1 MFKNTT
7 MKMKNSI
14 LFIALVSIIW
24 LGGCDSEPKI
34 VKGTV
39 SDKTLLDIIQANGY
53 TEFVKAVK
61 LAGLEAQINGATKQ
75 TIFAPDNA
83 AFNVLLKQLGLNKVD
98 EINPTV
104 LASVLRYHIT
114 TEDSYLA
121 ASLPRKAASLDGKS
135 FYLTQN
141 AASLNALG
149 TIVLKDRS
157 AKNGIF
163 HGINLVLSSPTL
175 SIYDAIAA
183 RAAGTPPQF
192 TLLKYAI
199 DRAGLDG
206 VLKSGDF
213 TLFAPTNAAFT
224 TAGLG
229 TTAALDGVAVDALKT
244 ILQYHVLPTARFSI
258 ELTTGRVATAN
269 GPLANNTK
277 GIDINATTPA
287 FEGGTISNADQ
298 LATNG
303 VWHQISAVAR
313 PKVGIK
319 EGITVPGVVLTTSGN
334 DNAGPDALGPLV
346 TASGY
351 TRFDDINRSSKDAVY
366 FPRVPPTA
374 GSFPNNQE
382 IIKYLERHIF
392 ASTVNFTTATNG
404 TKVTSVGGNEYYVV
418 VDAAGGR
425 YINGVAASR
434 NAFGATSTT
443 SYAAYDGVAYVWGTT
458 GYTGL
463 VPLPTNNIVQQLDG
477 DAQFTLIA
485 AAIKKV
491 GREASLTSGNKTF
504 FAVANAAFTTKTGLS
519 SVSQINALAA
529 GDALLQTITTL
540 IDKHTVNSAE
550 FALRLTSAIPIL
562 KNALDQDVTFA
573 VVAGNV
579 VVIDDKQRPDTK
591 FTSFTTTDKFLAK
604 NGVVHVVSKFFEF

>member
-1 MFKNTT
+1 
-7 MKMKNSI
+7 MKNNYVVVILAFLSI
-14 LFIALVSIIW
+14 LW
-24 LGGCDSEPKI
+24 LGGCESEPTITKSAP
-34 VKGTV
+34 VNKTV
-39 SDKTLLDIIQANGY
+39 LDVIQANGY

-61 LAGLEAQINGATKQ
+61 LAGVEAAVNGATKQ
-75 TIFAPDNA
+75 TIFAPNNA
-83 AFNVLLKQLGLNKVD
+83 AFGVLLKQLSLNKIED
-98 EINPTV
+98 INPTV
-104 LASVLRYHIT
+104 LASVIRYHISA
-114 TEDSYLA
+114 EDSYA
-121 ASLPRKAASLDGKS
+121 SASLPRKVASIGGGNI
-135 FYLTQN
+135 YVTQN
-141 AASLNALG
+141 KASINALG

-157 AKNGIF
+157 GNNGVF
-163 HGINLVLSSPTL
+163 HGINLVLSPPSL

-199 DRAGLDG
+199 ERAGLDG

-244 ILQYHVLPTARFSI
+244 ILQYHVLPTASFSI

-269 GPLANNTK
+269 GTLANNTK

-287 FEGGTISNADQ
+287 FEGGTISNANQ

-303 VWHQISAVAR
+303 VWHQISAVAQ
-313 PKVGIK
+313 PKVAIK
-319 EGITVPGVVLTTSGN
+319 EGITAPGISLTGF
-334 DNAGPDALGPLV
+334 DGLGPDAFGALV

-351 TRFDDINRSSKDAVY
+351 TRFNDVNRATKDAVY
-366 FPRVPPTA
+366 FPRVPPAA
-374 GSFPNNQE
+374 GSFASNDE

-392 ASTVNFTTATNG
+392 APTVNLATTTNG
-404 TKVTSVGGNEYYVV
+404 TKVTSIGGNEYYIVV
-418 VDAAGGR
+418 AANGAS
-425 YINGVAASR
+425 YVNGVLGSR
-434 NAFGATSTT
+434 NAFTT
-443 SYAAYDGVAYVWGTT
+443 SGVPNATNFTVYDGTAYVWGAA

-463 VPLPTNNIVQQLDG
+463 VPLPTNNIVQQLEG
-477 DAQFTLIA
+477 NAQFTLIT

-504 FAVANAAFTTKTGLS
+504 FAVENAAFTTKTGLS

-529 GDALLQTITTL
+529 DDALLQTITTL
-540 IDKHTVNSAE
+540 IDKHIVNSAE
-550 FALRLTSAIPIL
+550 FALRITTAIPVL
-562 KNALDQDVTFA
+562 KNALDQDITIGVIG
-573 VVAGNV
+573 GNV

-591 FTSFTTTDKFLAK
+591 FTSFTATDKFLAK